1 MSFPTHNGNSSRED
15 SLTSTSE
22 IVLRNGL
29 LAFLVFQKHVL
40 QGSYICKG
48 CDYIGIIC
56 SSSLG
61 TVHCS
66 CRNLMRSL
74 YPSLSP
80 VCDRPLESLEAEALV
95 QGSVV
100 AQQFLDTEE
109 QIWSFFFF
117 FLLYL
122 LKIHR
127 RIIEWL
133 GLEVAQ
139 ETIWGPRSHPTSK
152 LALAASRDG
161 AALGQCLT
169 AF

>member
-15 SLTSTSE
+15 SCTSE

-109 QIWSFFFF
+109 QIWSYLLTLSVEFAFFFF
-117 FLLYL
+117 FSY
-122 LKIHR
+122 
-127 RIIEWL
+127 
-133 GLEVAQ
+133 
-139 ETIWGPRSHPTSK
+139 TS
-152 LALAASRDG
+152 
-161 AALGQCLT
+161 
-169 AF
+169 